1 MPCVSPSGD
10 VLATTSS
17 VWESPSPGYIH
28 VMQLADRRSIVLENM
43 PESTLKAVA
52 CSDQIVAAAGWSL
65 STGEGEI
72 WLWDAHTGAR
82 LQPLV
87 GHRGGVES
95 LAINPAGDLLAAGDF
110 NGEIRVWHVPT
121 RKQIQVFD
129 TRNDV
134 VAALAFDPRG
144 DILAAAVGKGP
155 HNQVGDRWQDTEVQL
170 WSISQGMELEPLR
183 GHTDIVLALDFS
195 PDGSTLAAG
204 DLDKSLVLW
213 DLKRRTAHV
222 TVASHRVTGVAFS
235 PDGKTLASCGS
246 DGNVHLW
253 HAATG
258 GEMATLPNSC
268 TVTSVVFSRD
278 GQTLAAGD
286 VHQTIKLWHASA
298 DKRNWPTSFH
308 ANH

>member
-1 MPCVSPSGD
+1 M
-10 VLATTSS
+10 
-17 VWESPSPGYIH
+17 
-28 VMQLADRRSIVLENM
+28 
-43 PESTLKAVA
+43 
-52 CSDQIVAAAGWSL
+52 
-65 STGEGEI
+65 STGEGQI

-95 LAINPAGDLLAAGDF
+95 LAINPAGDLLAAGDW

-134 VAALAFDPRG
+134 VTALAFDPRG
-144 DILAAAVGKGP
+144 DILAAAVGQDR
-155 HNQVGDRWQDTEVQL
+155 HHQVGDRWQDTEVQL
-170 WSISQGMELEPLR
+170 WSILQGMELEPLR

-213 DLKRRTAHV
+213 DLKRRTPHA
-222 TVASHRVTGVAFS
+222 TVASHRVTAVAFS

-253 HAATG
+253 HVATG

-298 DKRNWPTSFH
+298 EKRNWATSFH

>member
-1 MPCVSPSGD
+1 M
-10 VLATTSS
+10 
-17 VWESPSPGYIH
+17 
-28 VMQLADRRSIVLENM
+28 
-43 PESTLKAVA
+43 ST
-52 CSDQIVAAAGWSL
+52 D
-65 STGEGEI
+65 EGQI

-82 LQPLV
+82 LQSLIDRQAP
-87 GHRGGVES
+87 VES
-95 LAINPAGDLLAAGDF
+95 LAINPAGDLLAAGEW
-110 NGEIRVWHVPT
+110 NGEIRVWHLPT
-121 RKQIQVFD
+121 GKQIQVFD

-134 VAALAFDPRG
+134 AAALAFDPRG

-183 GHTDIVLALDFS
+183 GHTNIVLALDFS

-213 DLKRRTAHV
+213 DLKRRTPRA
-222 TVASHRVTGVAFS
+222 TIASYAVMGVAFS

-286 VHQTIKLWHASA
+286 VHRTIKLWHASA
-298 DKRNWPTSFH
+298 EKRNWPTSFH